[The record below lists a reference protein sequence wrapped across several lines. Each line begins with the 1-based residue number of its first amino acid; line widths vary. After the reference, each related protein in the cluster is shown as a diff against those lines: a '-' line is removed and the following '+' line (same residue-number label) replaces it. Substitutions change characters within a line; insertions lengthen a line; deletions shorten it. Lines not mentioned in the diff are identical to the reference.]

1 MLFFRVPYFSVIRE
15 KETAIIVKPN
25 GTVPPKLP
33 CGNKKRVLGR
43 KMNGSI
49 FFFKTIRWIVFIVIL
64 RQNIILIRIKI
75 VPKINP
81 DS

>member
-49 FFFKTIRWIVFIVIL
+49 FFLKNNTLNCCYCYFETKYNSNKNKNR
-64 RQNIILIRIKI
+64 
-75 VPKINP
+75 
-81 DS
+81 S

>member
-1 MLFFRVPYFSVIRE
+1 MLSFILDQFLVYAFFRVPYFSVIRE

-49 FFFKTIRWIVFIVIL
+49 FF
-64 RQNIILIRIKI
+64 
-75 VPKINP
+75 
-81 DS
+81 

>member
-1 MLFFRVPYFSVIRE
+1 MLFFRVLYFSVINE
-15 KETAIIVKPN
+15 KETAIIVKPS

-49 FFFKTIRWIVFIVIL
+49 FFLKTIR
-64 RQNIILIRIKI
+64 
-75 VPKINP
+75 
-81 DS
+81 

>member
-33 CGNKKRVLGR
+33 CGNKK
-43 KMNGSI
+43 KSI
-49 FFFKTIRWIVFIVIL
+49 
-64 RQNIILIRIKI
+64 RQKNEW
-75 VPKINP
+75 
-81 DS
+81 

>member
-49 FFFKTIRWIVFIVIL
+49 FFLKTKRTKQEIQINKQRKKQK
-64 RQNIILIRIKI
+64 RKKI
-75 VPKINP
+75 QQKKNT

>member
-49 FFFKTIRWIVFIVIL
+49 FF
-64 RQNIILIRIKI
+64 
-75 VPKINP
+75 
-81 DS
+81 